1 MLMMAHIQIDK
12 GFDIRAIKDRMTA
25 EEATIAVSR
34 IAMASETVAEEC
46 DRRVWIC
53 LHVRAGREKIVENL
67 LIKAGVKALSPRY
80 EPEEVV
86 RRGRKI
92 IKPGGPMLPGY
103 VMVHCGYLW
112 QAFAGLE
119 AIEHVHGVVGG
130 VMKPLVVS
138 ERSLNDFIDLAAKSA
153 KAKETPLNGWM
164 VGETARI
171 KAGPFVSFECNIVT
185 LTKKK
190 AEVEVSIFGR
200 ANKMTLPLATLEKL

>member
-1 MLMMAHIQIDK
+1 MLMMSQIDRAAR
-12 GFDIRAIKDRMTA
+12 FDIRAIKETMTA
-25 EEATIAVSR
+25 DEAEIAVSR
-34 IAMASETVAEEC
+34 IALASEDVAADC
-46 DRRVWIC
+46 GRRVWVC
-53 LHVRAGREKIVENL
+53 LHVRSGREKIVENL

-138 ERSLNDFIDLAAKSA
+138 EKSLNDFIDMAGEAA
-153 KAKETPLNGWM
+153 KAKDTPPMGWM
-164 VGETARI
+164 VGERARI
-171 KAGPFVSFECNIVT
+171 KAGPFAGFDCVIIA

-190 AEVEVSIFGR
+190 AEVETGIFGHT
-200 ANKMTLPLATLEKL
+200 NKMTLPLATLGKL